1 MRVNFSIRNISF
13 LYYFY
18 IGLFIMYVHTM
29 LIDLISENI
38 LMTSYDS
45 IVWLDLNSY
54 DWFVNTY

>member
-29 LIDLISENI
+29 LIYLISENI

-45 IVWLDLNSY
+45 IV
-54 DWFVNTY
+54 